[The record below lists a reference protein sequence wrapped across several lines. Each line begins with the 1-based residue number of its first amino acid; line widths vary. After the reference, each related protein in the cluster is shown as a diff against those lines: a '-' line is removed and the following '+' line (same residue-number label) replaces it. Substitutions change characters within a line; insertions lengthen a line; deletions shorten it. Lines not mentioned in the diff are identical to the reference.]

1 MPAFPHQNVNSTTQ
15 GKHRI
20 NGCPSP
26 PLRFQG
32 SLQFCLH
39 SSSVCNFCFSFSIFF
54 SSRKRVLSFL
64 RVPVPSSF
72 FSSISSRT
80 SEYSSWLVMPGGM
93 DGLVTPGTKVPAQ
106 AFALPR
112 PLTNSGTDS
121 HEHVSDSLG
130 VIHHDSLHGSIQH
143 PDLQGS
149 LFLPVL
155 HGVLLEQGNAVRAYL
170 IILFI
175 AKEKGRLWWL
185 SQKRVL

>member
-1 MPAFPHQNVNSTTQ
+1 
-15 GKHRI
+15 
-20 NGCPSP
+20 
-26 PLRFQG
+26 
-32 SLQFCLH
+32 
-39 SSSVCNFCFSFSIFF
+39 
-54 SSRKRVLSFL
+54 
-64 RVPVPSSF
+64 
-72 FSSISSRT
+72 
-80 SEYSSWLVMPGGM
+80 M

-155 HGVLLEQGNAVRAYL
+155 HGVLLEQGNAGPFKL
-170 IILFI
+170 ILFI

-185 SQKRVL
+185 SQKEGALTVCHRESHGHAKGSGTWYMQSPGLGEGTGIREE